1 MIVSGVQIWRTGW
14 SVFVTM
20 YREPQLRDDDEPH
33 NNALHSTIH
42 QAQEKEAFYDDNIEF
57 GGNDEELFPL
67 HHDDV
72 AVGVEDAMNVVD
84 AKIKCDDDGGALE
97 GLFWDA
103 DGNAR
108 TQPRGGRPI
117 TYERNNESD
126 TALHF
131 AFQVNDS
138 DRDYDGDDKRLK
150 YV

>member
-1 MIVSGVQIWRTGW
+1 M
-14 SVFVTM
+14 FVTL

-33 NNALHSTIH
+33 NTLHSTIH
-42 QAQEKEAFYDDNIEF
+42 QAQEKEALYGDNIEF

-67 HHDDV
+67 HHHDDV
-72 AVGVEDAMNVVD
+72 VVGVEDAMNVVD

-97 GLFWDA
+97 GGLFWDA